1 MKGFVMY
8 QVLQKTKKN
17 SALRYLIRNWEL
29 YAFMLPALVYLVLYC
44 YYPMYGVQ
52 IAFKDYRIAQGISRS
67 EWVGLK
73 HFSNFLGNPTS
84 RGLISNTLII
94 SVYSLVAGFP
104 LPILF
109 SLMLN
114 EIRHSNYK
122 KIIQTVSYAPHFIS
136 VVVMVS
142 MLNLFLD
149 QNSGII
155 NKIIV
160 LLGGDP
166 IDFMTKAYMFPSI
179 YVFSGIWQGLGWSSV
194 IYMSALSGVDPELHE
209 AAMIDG
215 ATRLKRIYH
224 INFKGILPTI
234 TIMLILQTGNLMTVG
249 FEKAFLMQ
257 NPFNLERSEI
267 ISTFVYKMGL
277 QYRQYSFSTAIGL
290 FNSIINMILLFS
302 VNALVNK
309 ISNSGLW

>member
-1 MKGFVMY
+1 MY
-8 QVLQKTKKN
+8 QVSRNMKRSIGLK
-17 SALRYLIRNWEL
+17 YLIRNWEL
-29 YAFMLPALVYLVLYC
+29 YAFMLPALVYLALYC

-52 IAFKDYRIAQGISRS
+52 IAFKDYRITQGISGS
-67 EWVGLK
+67 EWVGIK
-73 HFSNFLGNPTS
+73 HFINFLGNPTS
-84 RGLISNTLII
+84 RALISNTIVI
-94 SVYSLVAGFP
+94 SVYSLIIGFP
-104 LPILF
+104 LPIMF

-114 EIRHSNYK
+114 EIRHNNYR

-136 VVVMVS
+136 IVVMVS

-149 QNSGII
+149 KNSGII
-155 NKIIV
+155 NKMIV
-160 LLGGDP
+160 LLGGDA
-166 IDFMTKAYMFPSI
+166 INFMTRAYMFPSI
-179 YVFSGIWQGLGWSSV
+179 YVFSGIWQNLGWSSV
-194 IYMSALSGVDPELHE
+194 IYMSALSGIDPELHE

-224 INFKGILPTI
+224 INFKGILPTV
-234 TIMLILQTGNLMTVG
+234 TILLILQTGNLMTVG
-249 FEKAFLMQ
+249 FEKSFLMQ

-302 VNALVNK
+302 VNALANR
-309 ISNSGLW
+309 INDSGLW